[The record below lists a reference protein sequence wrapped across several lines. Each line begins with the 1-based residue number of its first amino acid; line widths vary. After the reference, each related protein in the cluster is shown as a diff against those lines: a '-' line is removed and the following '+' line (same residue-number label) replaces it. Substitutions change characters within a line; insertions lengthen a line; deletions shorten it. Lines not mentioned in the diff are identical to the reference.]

1 MTTLRLQS
9 QGRRRPH
16 RPQNEDARH
25 PRQEAPDVPIIEDH
39 YTDPTIDDLWLD
51 DDQNVHVSDMVEHPL
66 HGERIGH
73 LGFIDTEEGPKILWT
88 VVDGSAGI
96 ADMIEEALDA
106 ILEDAVSMYV
116 RVSDLRESM
125 DVERD

>member
-1 MTTLRLQS
+1 M
-9 QGRRRPH
+9 
-16 RPQNEDARH
+16 
-25 PRQEAPDVPIIEDH
+25 PIIEDH

-51 DDQNVHVSDMVEHPL
+51 DDQNVYVSDMVEHPL

-73 LGFIDTEEGPKILWT
+73 LGFIDTEEGPKILWA
-88 VVDGSAGI
+88 VADGSAGI